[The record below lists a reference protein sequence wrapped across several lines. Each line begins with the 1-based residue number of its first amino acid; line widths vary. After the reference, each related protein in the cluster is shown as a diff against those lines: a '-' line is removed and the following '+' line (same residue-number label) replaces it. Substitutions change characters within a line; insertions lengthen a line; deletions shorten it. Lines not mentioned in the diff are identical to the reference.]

1 MTDVTTAA
9 EFKNW
14 LTSAAI
20 VCGGLWALWRFR
32 HSEWLRRRS
41 EIPCLEGIT
50 APPEIHSVS
59 GNTAVASLRWTW
71 RNAGI
76 RPVHVDCQATFV
88 QVYKLPHDIVG
99 IIDPRQ
105 QQDELFPF
113 LVVSHTPL
121 DVMVYNFEPGTTS
134 SILTPVA
141 LPISHT
147 YIARFV
153 VCADAE
159 KHPTGNDTS
168 FFWERWQVF
177 RTDPPSPAA
186 GVAVMAVS

>member
-1 MTDVTTAA
+1 MADASVAA
-9 EFKNW
+9 ELKNW

-50 APPEIHSVS
+50 APPEIHYVS
-59 GNTAVASLRWTW
+59 DSTAVASLRWTW

-76 RPVHVDCQATFV
+76 RPVHVDCDATFV
-88 QVYKLPHDIVG
+88 QVYKLPDDIEG
-99 IIDPRQ
+99 IVDPRQ
-105 QQDELFPF
+105 QQDELLPF
-113 LVVSHTPL
+113 LVLSHTPL
-121 DVMVYNFEPGTTS
+121 AVMEYNFEPGTTS

-141 LPISHT
+141 LPIGQA

-153 VCADAE
+153 VYADANR
-159 KHPTGNDTS
+159 HSTGNETS
-168 FFWERWQVF
+168 FFWERWQIF
-177 RTDPPSPAA
+177 RTDPPSRPPA
-186 GVAVMAVS
+186 SP